1 MTGVAEKKEVFATV
15 FLCLLSHVNQVM
27 HILVETKKYSQESW
41 QALNNN
47 YLRELSLGKQKHAS
61 AFW

>member
-27 HILVETKKYSQESW
+27 HILVETKKYSQES
-41 QALNNN
+41 
-47 YLRELSLGKQKHAS
+47 
-61 AFW
+61 